1 MDEERIFE
9 TEIMAIGISKSTKKN
24 KAWEKTKQNRIP
36 KNCEMTLKGII
47 HVQLGLPEE
56 EERHSCNI

>member
-24 KAWEKTKQNRIP
+24 KSLGENKTK
-36 KNCEMTLKGII
+36 
-47 HVQLGLPEE
+47 
-56 EERHSCNI
+56 